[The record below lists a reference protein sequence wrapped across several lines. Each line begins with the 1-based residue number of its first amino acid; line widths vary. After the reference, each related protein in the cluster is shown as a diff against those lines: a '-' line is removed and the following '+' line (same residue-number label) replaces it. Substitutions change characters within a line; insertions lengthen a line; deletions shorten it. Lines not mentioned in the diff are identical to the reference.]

1 MVDDVI
7 SPEGTQI
14 NSLIFMYDFDLLISD
29 PIHILPS
36 SSSSIDLSFTDKYN
50 LVIVSGVHSSVHV
63 NFHHQI
69 TYSNLNLIIV
79 YPPPDDCL
87 VWDYRRANV
96 SAINTTL
103 YKSSGLRIFVFE

>member
-7 SPEGTQI
+7 SPEGTHI

-79 YPPPDDCL
+79 YPPDDCL